1 MRALRRE
8 EQQQL
13 MNAGCRAKLWDAIRV
28 TDDFCPGG
36 YENVTFVGEIS
47 LARQEALIG
56 GYKVKN
62 VRLKNCIIEQN
73 VNIADV
79 SGSIEGYHIE
89 SGCTIRHIGRMVYN
103 EQELCGE
110 GTEITPLDETGSR
123 SLLLHRGLTAQIAY
137 LTIFARHNPTVSTQ
151 LSAIAQQ
158 YVAQHKLD
166 KHARIASGSRI
177 EFVETLRNVHI
188 AQASTLYGA
197 KRIERATLCRTSIG
211 DNVIMEDVVAM
222 PGSAITESCVLHRC
236 FVGEGVCM
244 DGAFSAHDTLIFANS
259 HLSNGE
265 ASAALLGPHTISMH
279 RSTLLI
285 GSCVSFFNAG
295 SGTNQSNHHYRLG
308 PMHYGVMGRG
318 CKTASNAYLL
328 WPAVIGS
335 FTKVVGRVMTQPD
348 TRHFPFSELIAE
360 GNTTKLRPA
369 ALLASIGTLRDQD
382 KWYWR
387 DKRVHKESGDLI
399 DYSALP
405 PSVVSE
411 MYAGYNALRL
421 LMEQHTEVE
430 RYNVRGASIE
440 RADLLFGM
448 EHYRGALVLFVA
460 NTLAQ
465 WCLDRTAALKAL
477 HANARQKKDALI
489 YYDLFGISVSEADLT
504 RLYKRLERK
513 KVRNVDQLAEFFRQC
528 DNQNRFLI
536 PLATALLAHLF
547 DGTMEER
554 LTACLTEALKAS
566 ARLEK
571 ELLRDAAKEQ
581 SPRMQVVYGLLASD
595 SGAAARELSLLKENT
610 EELPFIKQMR
620 AQREE
625 ERCAIERL
633 LS

>member
-1 MRALRRE
+1 MRALREDEKNR
-8 EQQQL
+8 L
-13 MNAGCRAKLWDAIRV
+13 VNAGCRAQSWDTIRV
-28 TDDFCPGG
+28 TEDFFPDG
-36 YENVTFVGEIS
+36 YENVTFAGEVF
-47 LARQEALIG
+47 LARQDARIG
-56 GYKVKN
+56 FKVKN
-62 VRLKNCIIEQN
+62 VRLENCEIGQN
-73 VNIADV
+73 VKIEDV
-79 SGSIEGYHIE
+79 AEGIKGYCIERD
-89 SGCTIRHIGRMVYN
+89 CTLRHIGRMVYD
-103 EQELCGE
+103 EKELCGE
-110 GTEITPLDETGSR
+110 GTEIAPLDETGSR

-137 LTIFARHNPTVSTQ
+137 LTVFARHNPSVSTQ
-151 LSAIAQQ
+151 LSSIAEQ
-158 YVAQHKLD
+158 YVAEHKLG
-166 KHARIASGSRI
+166 KQARIASGTLI
-177 EFVETLRNVHI
+177 EFAGTLANVHI
-188 AQASTLYGA
+188 PEASTLSGV
-197 KRIERATLCRTSIG
+197 KRIERATLCHTSIG

-222 PGSAITESCVLHRC
+222 PGSVITESCMLHRC
-236 FVGEGVCM
+236 FVGEGVRM

-265 ASAALLGPHTISMH
+265 ASAALLGPHTVSMH

-285 GSCVSFFNAG
+285 GSSVSFFNAG

-360 GNTTKLRPA
+360 GNNTKLRPA
-369 ALLASIGTLRDQD
+369 ALLTSIGTLRDQD

-399 DYSALP
+399 DYSAVP

-411 MYAGYNALRL
+411 MYAGYNELRL
-421 LMEQHTEVE
+421 LLEQRPEIE
-430 RYNVRGASIE
+430 RYNVRGAAIE
-440 RADLLFGM
+440 RADLLSGIDR
-448 EHYRGALVLFVA
+448 YRGALVLFVA

-477 HANARQKKDALI
+477 HANARQKQDALV
-489 YYDLFGISVSEADLT
+489 YYDLFDISVSEADLT
-504 RLYKRLERK
+504 RLYKQLERK

-536 PLATALLAHLF
+536 PLATALLAQLF
-547 DGTMEER
+547 DGTTEQR
-554 LTACLTEALKAS
+554 LTACLTEALKVS
-566 ARLEK
+566 ERTEK
-571 ELLRDAAKEQ
+571 EVLRDAAKEQ
-581 SPRMQVVYGLLASD
+581 SSRVQVAYGLLASD
-595 SGAAARELSLLKENT
+595 SDAAARELSLLKGNT
-610 EELPFIKQMR
+610 DELPFIKQMR

-625 ERCAIERL
+625 ERCAMERL

>member
-1 MRALRRE
+1 MRALREDEKNR
-8 EQQQL
+8 L
-13 MNAGCRAKLWDAIRV
+13 VNAGCRAQSWDTIRV
-28 TDDFCPGG
+28 TEDFFPDG
-36 YENVTFVGEIS
+36 YENVTFAGEVF
-47 LARQEALIG
+47 LARQDARIG
-56 GYKVKN
+56 FKVKN
-62 VRLKNCIIEQN
+62 VRLENCEIGQN
-73 VNIADV
+73 VKIEDV
-79 SGSIEGYHIE
+79 AEGIKGYCIERD
-89 SGCTIRHIGRMVYN
+89 CTLRHIGRMVYD
-103 EQELCGE
+103 EKELCGE
-110 GTEITPLDETGSR
+110 GTEIAPLDETGSR

-137 LTIFARHNPTVSTQ
+137 LTVFARHNPSVSTQ
-151 LSAIAQQ
+151 LSSIAEQ
-158 YVAQHKLD
+158 YVAEHKLG
-166 KHARIASGSRI
+166 KQARIASGTLI
-177 EFVETLRNVHI
+177 EFAGTLANVHI
-188 AQASTLYGA
+188 PEASTLSGV
-197 KRIERATLCRTSIG
+197 KRIERATLCHTSIG

-222 PGSAITESCVLHRC
+222 PGSVITESCMLHRC
-236 FVGEGVCM
+236 FVGEGVRM

-265 ASAALLGPHTISMH
+265 ASAALLGPHTVSMH

-285 GSCVSFFNAG
+285 GSSVSFFNAG

-360 GNTTKLRPA
+360 GNNTKLRPA
-369 ALLASIGTLRDQD
+369 ALLTSIGTLRDQD

-399 DYSALP
+399 DYSAVP

-411 MYAGYNALRL
+411 MYAGYNELRL
-421 LMEQHTEVE
+421 LLEQRPEIE
-430 RYNVRGASIE
+430 RYNVRGAAIE
-440 RADLLFGM
+440 RADLLSGIDR
-448 EHYRGALVLFVA
+448 YRGALVLFVA

-477 HANARQKKDALI
+477 HANARQKQDALV

-504 RLYKRLERK
+504 RLYKQLERK

-536 PLATALLAHLF
+536 PLATALLAQLF
-547 DGTMEER
+547 DGTTEQR
-554 LTACLTEALKAS
+554 LTACLTEALKVS
-566 ARLEK
+566 ERTEK
-571 ELLRDAAKEQ
+571 EVLRDAAKEQ
-581 SPRMQVVYGLLASD
+581 SSRVQVAYGLLASD
-595 SGAAARELSLLKENT
+595 SDAAARELSLLKGNT
-610 EELPFIKQMR
+610 DELPFIKQMR

-625 ERCAIERL
+625 ERCAMERL

>member
-1 MRALRRE
+1 MRALREDEKNR
-8 EQQQL
+8 L
-13 MNAGCRAKLWDAIRV
+13 VNAGCRAQSWDTIQV
-28 TDDFCPGG
+28 TDDFYPDG
-36 YENVTFVGEIS
+36 YENVTFAGDVF
-47 LARQEALIG
+47 LARQDVRIG
-56 GYKVKN
+56 FKVKN
-62 VRLKNCIIEQN
+62 VRLENCEIGQN
-73 VNIADV
+73 VKIEDV
-79 SGSIEGYHIE
+79 AEGIKGYCIER
-89 SGCTIRHIGRMVYN
+89 GCILRHIGRMVYD
-103 EQELCGE
+103 ERELCGE
-110 GTEITPLDETGSR
+110 GTEIAPLDETGSR

-137 LTIFARHNPTVSTQ
+137 LTVFARHNPSVSTQ
-151 LSAIAQQ
+151 LSSIAEQ
-158 YVAQHKLD
+158 YVAEHKLG
-166 KHARIASGSRI
+166 KQARIASGTVI
-177 EFVETLRNVHI
+177 EFAGTLANVHI
-188 AQASTLYGA
+188 PEASTLSGV
-197 KRIERATLCRTSIG
+197 KRIERATLCHTSIG

-222 PGSAITESCVLHRC
+222 SGSVITESCMLHRC
-236 FVGEGVCM
+236 FVGEGVRM

-265 ASAALLGPHTISMH
+265 ASAALLGPHTVSMH

-285 GSCVSFFNAG
+285 GSSVSFFNAG

-308 PMHYGVMGRG
+308 PMHYGIMGRG

-360 GNTTKLRPA
+360 GNNTKLRPA

-387 DKRVHKESGDLI
+387 NKRVHKESGDLI
-399 DYSALP
+399 DYSAVP

-411 MYAGYNALRL
+411 IYAGYNELRL
-421 LMEQHTEVE
+421 LLEQRPEIE
-430 RYNVRGASIE
+430 RYNVRGAAIE
-440 RADLLFGM
+440 RADLLSGIDR
-448 EHYRGALVLFVA
+448 YRGALVLFVA

-477 HANARQKKDALI
+477 HANARQKQDALV

-504 RLYKRLERK
+504 RLYKQLERK

-536 PLATALLAHLF
+536 PFATALLAQLF
-547 DGTMEER
+547 DGTTEQR
-554 LTACLTEALKAS
+554 LTACLTEALKVS
-566 ARLEK
+566 ERTEK
-571 ELLRDAAKEQ
+571 EVLRDAAKEQ
-581 SPRMQVVYGLLASD
+581 SSRVQVAYGLLASD
-595 SGAAARELSLLKENT
+595 SGAAARELSLLKGNT
-610 EELPFIKQMR
+610 DELPFIKQMR

-625 ERCAIERL
+625 ERCAMERL

>member
-1 MRALRRE
+1 MRALREDEKNR
-8 EQQQL
+8 L
-13 MNAGCRAKLWDAIRV
+13 VNAGCRAQSWDTIQV
-28 TDDFCPGG
+28 TDDFYPDG
-36 YENVTFVGEIS
+36 YENVTFAGDVF
-47 LARQEALIG
+47 LARQDVRIG
-56 GYKVKN
+56 FKVKN
-62 VRLKNCIIEQN
+62 VRLENCEIGQN
-73 VNIADV
+73 VKIEDV
-79 SGSIEGYHIE
+79 AEGIKGYCIER
-89 SGCTIRHIGRMVYN
+89 GCTLRHIGRMVYD
-103 EQELCGE
+103 ERELCGE
-110 GTEITPLDETGSR
+110 GTEIAPLDETGSR
-123 SLLLHRGLTAQIAY
+123 SLLVHRGLTAQIAY
-137 LTIFARHNPTVSTQ
+137 LTVFARHNPSVSTQ
-151 LSAIAQQ
+151 LSSIAEQ
-158 YVAQHKLD
+158 YVAEHKLG
-166 KHARIASGSRI
+166 KQARIASGTVI
-177 EFVETLRNVHI
+177 EFAGTLANVHI
-188 AQASTLYGA
+188 PEASTLSGV
-197 KRIERATLCRTSIG
+197 KRIGRATLCHTSIG

-222 PGSAITESCVLHRC
+222 PGSVITESCMLHRC
-236 FVGEGVCM
+236 FVGEGVRM

-265 ASAALLGPHTISMH
+265 ASAALLGPHTVSMH

-285 GSCVSFFNAG
+285 GSSVSFFNAG

-308 PMHYGVMGRG
+308 PMHYGIMGRG

-360 GNTTKLRPA
+360 GNNTKLRPA

-399 DYSALP
+399 DYSAVP

-411 MYAGYNALRL
+411 MYTGYNELRL
-421 LMEQHTEVE
+421 LLVQRPEIE
-430 RYNVRGASIE
+430 RYNVRGAAIE
-440 RADLLFGM
+440 RADLLSGIDR
-448 EHYRGALVLFVA
+448 YRGALVLFVA

-477 HANARQKKDALI
+477 HANARQKQDALV

-504 RLYKRLERK
+504 RLYKQLERK

-536 PLATALLAHLF
+536 PLATALLAQLF
-547 DGTMEER
+547 DGTTEQR
-554 LTACLTEALKAS
+554 LTACLIEALKVS
-566 ARLEK
+566 ERTGK
-571 ELLRDAAKEQ
+571 EVLRDAAKEQ
-581 SPRMQVVYGLLASD
+581 SSRVQVAYGLLASD
-595 SGAAARELSLLKENT
+595 SGAAARELSLLKGNT
-610 EELPFIKQMR
+610 DELPFIKQMR

-625 ERCAIERL
+625 ERCAMERL

>member
-1 MRALRRE
+1 MRALREDEKNR
-8 EQQQL
+8 L
-13 MNAGCRAKLWDAIRV
+13 VNAGCRAQSWDTIQV
-28 TDDFCPGG
+28 TDDFYPDG
-36 YENVTFVGEIS
+36 YENVTFAGEVL
-47 LARQEALIG
+47 LARQDARIG
-56 GYKVKN
+56 FKVKN
-62 VRLKNCIIEQN
+62 VRLENCEIGQN
-73 VNIADV
+73 VKIEDV
-79 SGSIEGYHIE
+79 AEGINGYCIER
-89 SGCTIRHIGRMVYN
+89 GCTLRHIGRMVYD
-103 EQELCGE
+103 EKELCGE
-110 GTEITPLDETGSR
+110 GTEIAPLDETGSR

-137 LTIFARHNPTVSTQ
+137 LTVFARHNPSVSTQ
-151 LSAIAQQ
+151 LSSIAEQ
-158 YVAQHKLD
+158 YVAEHKLG
-166 KHARIASGSRI
+166 KQARIASGTVI
-177 EFVETLRNVHI
+177 EFAGTLVNVHI
-188 AQASTLYGA
+188 PEASTLSGV
-197 KRIERATLCRTSIG
+197 KRIERATLCHASIG
-211 DNVIMEDVVAM
+211 DNVIMADVVAM
-222 PGSAITESCVLHRC
+222 PGSVITESCMLHRC
-236 FVGEGVCM
+236 FVGEGVRM

-265 ASAALLGPHTISMH
+265 ASAALLGPHTVSMH

-285 GSCVSFFNAG
+285 GSSVSFFNAG

-360 GNTTKLRPA
+360 GNNTKLRPA

-399 DYSALP
+399 DYSAVP

-411 MYAGYNALRL
+411 MYAGYNELRL
-421 LMEQHTEVE
+421 LLEQRPEIE
-430 RYNVRGASIE
+430 RYNVRGAAIE
-440 RADLLFGM
+440 RADLLSGIDR
-448 EHYRGALVLFVA
+448 YRGALVLFVA

-477 HANARQKKDALI
+477 HANARQKQDALV

-504 RLYKRLERK
+504 RLYKQLERK

-528 DNQNRFLI
+528 DNRNRFLI
-536 PLATALLAHLF
+536 PLATALLAQLF
-547 DGTMEER
+547 DGTTEQR
-554 LTACLTEALKAS
+554 LTACLTEALKVS
-566 ARLEK
+566 ERTEK
-571 ELLRDAAKEQ
+571 EVLRDAAKEQ
-581 SPRMQVVYGLLASD
+581 SSRVQVAYGLLASD
-595 SGAAARELSLLKENT
+595 SGAAARELSLLKGNT
-610 EELPFIKQMR
+610 DELPFIKQMR

-625 ERCAIERL
+625 ERCAMERL

>member
-1 MRALRRE
+1 MRALREDEKNR
-8 EQQQL
+8 L
-13 MNAGCRAKLWDAIRV
+13 VNAGCRAQSWDTIRV
-28 TDDFCPGG
+28 TDDFYPDG
-36 YENVTFVGEIS
+36 YENVTFAGEVF
-47 LARQEALIG
+47 LARQDARIG
-56 GYKVKN
+56 FKVKN
-62 VRLKNCIIEQN
+62 VRLENCEIGQN
-73 VNIADV
+73 VKIEDV
-79 SGSIEGYHIE
+79 AEGIKGYCIERD
-89 SGCTIRHIGRMVYN
+89 CTLRHIGRMVYD
-103 EQELCGE
+103 EKELCGE
-110 GTEITPLDETGSR
+110 GTEIAPLDETGSR

-137 LTIFARHNPTVSTQ
+137 LTVFARHNPSVSTQ
-151 LSAIAQQ
+151 LSSIAEQ
-158 YVAQHKLD
+158 YVAEHKLG
-166 KHARIASGSRI
+166 KQARIASGTVI
-177 EFVETLRNVHI
+177 EFAGTLANVHI
-188 AQASTLYGA
+188 PEASTLSGV
-197 KRIERATLCRTSIG
+197 KRIERATLCHTSIG

-222 PGSAITESCVLHRC
+222 PGSVITESCMLHRC
-236 FVGEGVCM
+236 FVGEGVRM

-265 ASAALLGPHTISMH
+265 ASAALLGPHTVSMH

-285 GSCVSFFNAG
+285 GSSVSFFNAG

-308 PMHYGVMGRG
+308 PMHYGIMGRG

-360 GNTTKLRPA
+360 GNNTKLRPA

-387 DKRVHKESGDLI
+387 DERVHKESGDLI
-399 DYSALP
+399 DYSAVP

-411 MYAGYNALRL
+411 IYAGYNELRL
-421 LMEQHTEVE
+421 LLEQRPEIE
-430 RYNVRGASIE
+430 RYNVRGAAIE
-440 RADLLFGM
+440 RADLLSGIDR
-448 EHYRGALVLFVA
+448 YRGALVLFVA

-477 HANARQKKDALI
+477 HANARQKQDALV

-504 RLYKRLERK
+504 RLYKQLERK

-536 PLATALLAHLF
+536 PFATALLAQLF
-547 DGTMEER
+547 DGTTEQR
-554 LTACLTEALKAS
+554 LTACLTEALKVS
-566 ARLEK
+566 ERTEK
-571 ELLRDAAKEQ
+571 EVLRDAAKEQ
-581 SPRMQVVYGLLASD
+581 SSRVQVAYGLLPSD
-595 SGAAARELSLLKENT
+595 SGAAARELSLLKGNT
-610 EELPFIKQMR
+610 DELPFIKQMR

-625 ERCAIERL
+625 ERCAMERL